1 MNNKIDE
8 QLSDSSDPYDQT
20 AQIWP
25 VLSEEE
31 IERIEPFGV
40 IQSLSEGTLLFRRG
54 DRSVDFFVVLSG
66 TILIHEYAAD
76 TPELLIEHRV
86 GEFTGELDQFSDREV
101 LVGAQMGVDGQ
112 VLRLDRSQFR
122 QLIAAEPEI
131 GEVVMQAMMLR
142 RQGLIAKKQSSL
154 TLITTRD
161 SADTMRI
168 KRFLERNGHPY
179 QELNAHTQAGQQ
191 RLEKAGLTPAQIP
204 VVFMSNQHT
213 PLQNPSTLE
222 LARALGVVAR
232 IQYESPYDVAIIG
245 ASPAGLSAAVYA
257 ASEGL
262 RILLIEAEAPGGQA
276 GTSSRIE
283 NYLGFPLGIS
293 GHSLASRAQVQAYK
307 FGTTIALP
315 YSAQG
320 LDCGDRPLRIA
331 LTDEPPV
338 QARTVVIASGARYRK
353 LGVVGEERFE
363 GAGIYYAATAMEGE
377 MCKNEDIVVI
387 GGGNSAGQA
396 AVFLSRHARHVYLL
410 VRSANLAASMSDYL
424 VRRIN
429 ASAQITLLS
438 STEVVALGGEQS
450 LETITWKNHLSG
462 QAVTH
467 PIKHLF
473 LMIGALPNTQWLQ
486 GCLQLDSKG
495 FILTGPDMLAGGA
508 WPLERSPTA
517 HETSVPG
524 IFAAG
529 DVRSGSIK
537 RVATAVGEGAMVAS
551 QLHQVL
557 ATETLQ
563 TNQLPL

>member
-1 MNNKIDE
+1 MNNKTDE

-25 VLSEEE
+25 VLSKEE

-191 RLEKAGLTPAQIP
+191 RLEKARLAHAQIP

-232 IQYESPYDVAIIG
+232 IQYEHPYDVAIIG
-245 ASPAGLSAAVYA
+245 AGPAGLSAAVYA

-262 RILLIEAEAPGGQA
+262 RILLVEAEAPGGQA

-338 QARTVVIASGARYRK
+338 QAHTVVIASGARYRK
-353 LGVVGEERFE
+353 LGVVDEERFE

-450 LETITWKNHLSG
+450 LETITWKNYLSG

-529 DVRSGSIK
+529 DVRSSSIK

-557 ATETLQ
+557 TTETLQ
-563 TNQLPL
+563 TNQSL